1 MVCNQVSNIT
11 IWMGVPFRVEQKEV
25 ITYLIFSRCPVQQL
39 VTAKKVGWVMI
50 GRVGFIKTAG
60 YIWSLLILFEYLMH
74 WHLRHLYPKK
84 IVFKVSASLAQMS
97 RETTETSSHW
107 FPPKPPKQMR
117 NGLRDGQHPSP
128 RHMMHALT
136 MIQYLLWRQSI
147 VKFLNRNPALG
158 EHSRS
163 QLARW
168 AQKQPEDVIEYEPP
182 WSSPHRQRS
191 DMVKGIKT
199 STPSKLLCHCFRT
212 CNSHKDLK
220 LEKFKSCVYSS
231 SRLSF
236 VIETTI

>member
-1 MVCNQVSNIT
+1 MSSPTVGDCQKGWLGYDWTSWIHQNCRLHLITSHFIWISNALT
-11 IWMGVPFRVEQKEV
+11 SQTFV
-25 ITYLIFSRCPVQQL
+25 
-39 VTAKKVGWVMI
+39 
-50 GRVGFIKTAG
+50 
-60 YIWSLLILFEYLMH
+60 
-74 WHLRHLYPKK
+74 PKK